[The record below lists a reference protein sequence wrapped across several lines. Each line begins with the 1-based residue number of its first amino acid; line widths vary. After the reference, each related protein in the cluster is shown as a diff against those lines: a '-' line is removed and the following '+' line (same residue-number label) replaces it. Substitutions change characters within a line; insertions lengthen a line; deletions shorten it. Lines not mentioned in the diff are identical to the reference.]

1 MKKLFIKH
9 NGCLNLSYDFN
20 IAKSGLEKA
29 GYALVTNPID
39 ADEIVFAG
47 CGVRAAW
54 VDDAINQMN
63 SFIEGDKNKSVVVTG
78 CISNIET
85 DRIKQ
90 SVKTN
95 EISFKSFNDL
105 VQEYTQFS
113 FDLLEKNYSQNEQTD
128 LEGDNPLRKKITPL
142 KIITI
147 KYLDQ
152 LDRRYNLKLVEEYK
166 RTTSGFFFYNEIE
179 PTEMITVSRSC
190 LYNCS
195 FCTIPKG
202 RGEYSS
208 ISISTIKDKISTA
221 MSKGIFRIILI
232 GDEVGNYGI
241 DLKNGTSF
249 KTLVDE
255 ILSMDKR
262 IKIAIRYIEP
272 TPFYK
277 NFETIKNYCIE
288 DRIYLLHI
296 PLQTGSQDLLMQMNR
311 NHNLEKII
319 PFYKLLIDNTN
330 TTFYCNWMI
339 GFPGETEKDFQHTL
353 DLAKTLQ
360 IQLNTVIPFSARPDT
375 KAYERN
381 DFIPDEI
388 IQQRCERLEEVLL
401 QLKLDHFR
409 SIAQNLTIHEK
420 EKMIRL
426 IADAEFTKLKQLNG

>member
-166 RTTSGFFFYNEIE
+166 RTTSGFFFYNEI
-179 PTEMITVSRSC
+179 
-190 LYNCS
+190 
-195 FCTIPKG
+195 
-202 RGEYSS
+202 
-208 ISISTIKDKISTA
+208 
-221 MSKGIFRIILI
+221 
-232 GDEVGNYGI
+232 
-241 DLKNGTSF
+241 
-249 KTLVDE
+249 
-255 ILSMDKR
+255 
-262 IKIAIRYIEP
+262 
-272 TPFYK
+272 
-277 NFETIKNYCIE
+277 
-288 DRIYLLHI
+288 
-296 PLQTGSQDLLMQMNR
+296 
-311 NHNLEKII
+311 
-319 PFYKLLIDNTN
+319 
-330 TTFYCNWMI
+330 
-339 GFPGETEKDFQHTL
+339 
-353 DLAKTLQ
+353 
-360 IQLNTVIPFSARPDT
+360 
-375 KAYERN
+375 
-381 DFIPDEI
+381 
-388 IQQRCERLEEVLL
+388 
-401 QLKLDHFR
+401 
-409 SIAQNLTIHEK
+409 
-420 EKMIRL
+420 
-426 IADAEFTKLKQLNG
+426 